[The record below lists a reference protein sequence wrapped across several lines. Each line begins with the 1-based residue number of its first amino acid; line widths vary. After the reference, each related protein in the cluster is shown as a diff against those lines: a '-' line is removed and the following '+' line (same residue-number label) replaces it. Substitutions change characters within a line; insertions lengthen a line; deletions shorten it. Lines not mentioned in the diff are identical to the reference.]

1 MPRLCNASMLRGER
15 RTSRSRDLRERPLHR
30 AEFLDETESL
40 IPGLRPWMIYD
51 YEHNGL
57 RADGEHVLGNL
68 FDLVRSRA

>member
-1 MPRLCNASMLRGER
+1 
-15 RTSRSRDLRERPLHR
+15 
-30 AEFLDETESL
+30 
-40 IPGLRPWMIYD
+40 MIYD